1 MKKILLFF
9 VLALISLNAISQ
21 TINKNGVHD
30 EASEKSSNVQFI
42 FDADSV
48 SGFNE
53 AAAWQQAQSSGA
65 ALWEQNIFVA
75 RLKRNYVDFK
85 YQINSARIL
94 GGGGNTVQ
102 AACNNV
108 DFEAGT
114 TAGWTVTEGLNANS
128 VTQAGCCPTAST
140 RFAVVTPGFDPTIP
154 ALSRVP
160 VGGGNF
166 SLRLGDGP
174 TTTGHAVK
182 ASQTFTVTPANSIF
196 IYKYALAVENA
207 GHACTDQPYFNIAFT
222 DCSNNPIPCS
232 DYNVVPSSASCVG
245 GDPAFT
251 TVTGTNGWSYFWK
264 DWTTKS
270 FDLSAYIGQ
279 CVKIEF
285 IASDCVQTAH
295 GGWAYVDCSCQA
307 MTLNL
312 NGVDIPVGQTN
323 NQLCSFGTN
332 TLCAP
337 PGFTSYSWTG
347 PGVTGQ
353 TGQCINATSVGSY
366 SVTLGQAGAGCLSPK
381 LFSNF
386 TFVPSQTT
394 TFSFVANPCQNS
406 LSIPFTSSVNLNGG
420 PGVTYN
426 WDFDKNGVV
435 DNNTA
440 NPTYTFPAYGT
451 YTTQLQTTNGACVN
465 TLQQVVT
472 IMPTPT
478 VTIANAGPTCAGAC
492 IPLLGQAYQYTTT
505 VTTNTPSFNAS
516 PASAISTVG
525 TSTTTST
532 INVTGLSTA
541 SLASICLNITHTFD
555 GDLDIYLICPSGATL
570 ELSTD
575 NGGGNDNYTGTC
587 FNVTSATNITA
598 GTAPFSAAAGYAPEG
613 GSLST
618 LNSCAL
624 NGNWRLVVM
633 DDAGGDGGT
642 FNSWSMTFNN
652 SSTTTST
659 VVTNSVSWS
668 PAVSSGG
675 ATLSPTVCPVASTI
689 YTLTGTAANGCTAT
703 NTVNV
708 IVTTTTLTATSPTI
722 CNGASTPLSAGGAS
736 TYTWSPSTGL
746 SSTNGA
752 TVTANPTVT
761 TIYTVTGTTA
771 SGCVGTRTTQVTV
784 NPKPSATLS
793 FTNPTCG
800 NSNGIIVIN
809 NTSLGAQTVSSFTS
823 SLGAITGQTVTGL
836 GASTPIITL
845 TNNFGCTFTVSA
857 TLTMTPGPTNITLVP
872 TNATCGNN
880 NGSFTFGTPVGGTS
894 PYTYAINGGAFSA
907 SSPTTGLA
915 PGTYS
920 VTVRDV
926 NGCVFTK
933 TTSITNIPG
942 PTAIAGTTTQASC
955 NTNNGTYNVTGVTG
969 GTAAYTYSVD
979 GVGTASLT
987 TGLAAGTH
995 TILVRDVNG
1004 CTFSTTFVI
1013 GTANGP
1019 SSFTVATTNA
1029 SCGTANGTST
1039 VTGVTGGTPTYS
1051 YSFNGGAFST
1061 TSTAAGLAA
1070 GTHTVTVRDAN
1081 SCTITA
1087 TYNVASNAAPTA
1099 AVTSS
1104 LNVLCNG
1111 AATGSLAVA
1120 PAGGTAP
1127 FTYTLTAPSQTNT
1140 TGNFTGLVA
1149 GTYSVT
1155 VRDNSG
1161 CTASVTAVLTQPTA
1175 VTGTTSSVQVNCF
1188 GNSTGTVSAGG
1199 AGGVAPYTYLWP
1211 ALGNSTL
1218 ATVGGAVAGTYTV
1231 TIRDANLC
1239 SINQTVVVTQ
1249 PTSLTLTS
1257 TLTPATC
1264 GNANGSGIVTVAGG
1278 TAPYIYNWSNSGLTN
1293 VLSSASAGT
1302 YSITVTD
1309 FNGCVLT
1316 RTVAVT
1322 NIPGPTA
1329 ITGTTTLAGCNL
1341 SNGTYNVTGVTGGTS
1356 AYTYSVDGIGTASL
1370 TTGLSAGAHTILVS
1384 DLNGCT
1390 FSTVFNIN
1398 TANGPTAQTIIT
1410 SNASC
1415 GAANGSATVT
1425 AVTGG
1430 LGPYQYSFNGG
1441 AFGAGNT
1448 TSGLLAGTYSV
1459 TVRDANSC
1467 TLTVTYNVINNSGPS
1482 ASVTNSINILC
1493 NGNSTGSFT
1502 VTPTGGTAPFTYTLT
1517 VPVQTNGTGVFT
1529 GLPAG
1534 TYNVNVGDN
1543 LGCTTTASVILT
1555 QPSALTLTVSS
1566 LPANCF
1572 GSATGTVSAGGT
1584 GGTGTYT
1591 YLWPALGASTLAT
1604 VNNVAAGTYSVTQTD
1619 ANGCSITQSVTVT
1632 QPTSLTLTS
1641 TLTPATCGNANGSG
1655 TVTVAGGTPAY
1666 TYSWSNGGISSVLSG
1681 VSAGTY
1687 TLNVTDFKGCVL
1699 TNTVAVTNIPGPTAI
1714 TGTTTLAGCGL
1725 ANGTYNVTG
1734 VTGGTSAYSFSV
1746 DAVATSSLTGGLLAG
1761 THTVTVSDANG
1772 CTFSTTFNIGTTV
1785 GPSTASI
1792 TTSNASCGSANG
1804 TATVVSVTGGVGPY
1818 QYSFNG
1824 GAFTIGTTTS
1834 GLTASNHTVTIQ
1846 DANSCTLTVT
1856 YNVLNNGSPTAAI
1869 VSTTNTSCFGGSNGG
1884 FTIAGAG
1891 GSGAPYSYTVTSPFQ
1906 SNGIGTFTGLSAGT
1920 YTVITKDNAGC
1931 TTTNTVV
1938 INEPVLLTL
1947 TATPVTALCFGTAT
1961 GTVNVSG
1968 SGGTPTYSYNLNG
1981 GAYQTSATFT
1991 NQFAAIYSMKVIDAN
2006 GCTATQTVQVLQPT
2020 ALAIQVSTQN
2030 ANCTSAN
2037 GVASTTVTGGTPI
2050 YTYTWTGGGGA
2061 SAVSNSVVA
2070 GSYTVVATDANGCS
2084 ITSPAVIGLT
2094 PGGAA
2099 TITALSNIT
2108 CNGANDGSAT
2118 ANMIGGSAPF
2128 TYSWSP
2134 SGQTVASAIGL
2145 NPITHTCE
2153 ITDFYGCKAVVT
2165 ANITQPSTLTAIMN
2179 SNNVKCYGT
2188 ATGTVTA
2195 AGTGGTAPYSYL
2207 WASIPSTLSTVPN
2220 VSIGDYTCNITDANG
2235 CTISPTITVT
2245 QPTSITLTSTVTAAN
2260 CNQANGS
2267 ATVIA
2272 SGGAS
2277 GAYTYT
2283 WSSGANAAS
2292 QGSLFAGTYTIQ
2304 VQDANNCIEVVS
2316 ATIPNTAGPAISIT
2330 SQTNVSCFAGTDGVA
2345 TTSVSGGVGP
2355 YIYSW
2360 SNGNVAPTAPNLSAQ
2375 IYTVSVT
2382 DQAGCVASTSVTITE
2397 PTQLTVSIISSDPKC
2412 FGAANGFGIGAAL
2425 GGTPTYTYTWTGLGG
2440 NSATSNPIVAG
2451 SYALN
2456 VADGNGC
2463 IATATMNLVNPPAMV
2478 ASVTYTD
2485 VSCFNACN
2493 GIAVATATNAIGVVD
2508 YFWVGGSSPLSG
2520 QTVSGLCAGTYTMIA
2535 TDQNTCTA
2543 STIINVIQPTAL
2555 TASISSTG
2563 SVTCNGGSDG
2573 FAVVTASGAT
2583 PAYSYVWTGAA
2594 AANGNSANANT
2605 LPAGPYT
2612 VTVTD
2617 SKGCSITANTT
2628 ILEPTPF
2635 VPILTTTNAKC
2646 NGVCDGTANIAFSGG
2661 AGTTSFLWQP
2671 GLQNGNSV
2679 NNLCA
2684 GGQTVTITSN
2694 GACPTVLTFTLTEPT
2709 LLTATASATVSN
2721 CGQSNGKTCA
2731 TVAGGTS
2738 PLSYMWSNAVTT
2750 LCNNNVFAAP
2760 YTFTVTDA
2768 NGCTASA
2775 SGLVNDVAG
2784 PVVSVTSQTNVSCFN
2799 GNNGAAT
2806 TTITGGVP
2814 SYTVSWSSGQSTQDV
2829 IDFNAGTHNI
2839 TVVDAA
2845 GCIGSA
2851 SVAITEPTQLVSA
2864 IGSFSNVTCFG
2875 LSNGEATILTNGG
2888 TTPYSYSWTPSAQ
2901 TSSIMVNVPA
2911 NNYTGVVTDANGC
2924 VTSSSITIA
2933 QPQALIMTASSHSNI
2948 SCFGGTNGQIIT
2960 AVQGGSPGYTYSWT
2974 PAQSGN
2980 NGVLGGLSAGGY
2992 SLVVIDSKTCS
3003 INANF
3008 IITEP
3013 SVLTS
3018 TYTSVEAKCGL
3029 INGSATVTVGGGTPA
3044 YTMNWNTAPAQQGSV
3059 AVNMAPGSNWQCVIT
3074 DANGCSITQ
3083 AVNVNNAPSPIFS
3096 PAVVT
3101 KPTCFGLSNGSIVVN
3116 YTSGTG
3122 PYTVS
3127 WSSPISQ
3134 VTTTTA
3140 LTQSVAS
3147 VPQGAYTATLTDVNG
3162 CTTSQLITVG
3172 TPTML
3177 TIIPTLGQTICY
3189 GTSTQISATGQGGTA
3204 PYTYTWTPTA
3214 FVGGGPHTV
3223 NPTVNSSYQ
3232 VMVEDANGCT
3242 KGPAVININVTP
3254 ELLLVTPTT
3263 QTLCHSGA
3271 ALLVPSFSSLGN
3283 GSVNTFTYNWTP
3295 PAAGNTNSITVLGNA
3310 PLGVTTATY
3319 GLMVSDGCT
3328 IPSAQ
3333 TVFTVITNPL
3343 PTVTFTAS
3351 SREECAPASITFT
3364 PIPGTAGGYTY
3375 DWKMDGENSDILGN
3389 GNPFTYNYTTADTF
3403 SVKVLITDTITGCSN
3418 SAMQSNYLI
3427 INPSPIAS
3435 FYAVPPV
3442 ASILDPTI
3450 AFVNTSQGATNY
3462 LWDFGDP
3469 AATNG
3474 SNNSTV
3480 TDPSHLYT
3488 YVGTYNV
3495 HLIATSSKGCQDIAE
3510 LLVEITPDF
3519 ALYIPNAFTPDENG
3533 KNDIFQPM
3541 GVGIDEENY
3550 RMDIFD
3556 RWGENIFTS
3565 NNFRKGWD
3573 GTVKGGSKFA
3583 PQGVYIYK
3591 LQVVDTQGNKHP
3603 YIGHVTVIRVT
3614 Q

>member
-1 MKKILLFF
+1 LP
-9 VLALISLNAISQ
+9 AI
-21 TINKNGVHD
+21 
-30 EASEKSSNVQFI
+30 A
-42 FDADSV
+42 
-48 SGFNE
+48 
-53 AAAWQQAQSSGA
+53 
-65 ALWEQNIFVA
+65 
-75 RLKRNYVDFK
+75 
-85 YQINSARIL
+85 
-94 GGGGNTVQ
+94 
-102 AACNNV
+102 
-108 DFEAGT
+108 
-114 TAGWTVTEGLNANS
+114 
-128 VTQAGCCPTAST
+128 
-140 RFAVVTPGFDPTIP
+140 
-154 ALSRVP
+154 
-160 VGGGNF
+160 
-166 SLRLGDGP
+166 
-174 TTTGHAVK
+174 
-182 ASQTFTVTPANSIF
+182 
-196 IYKYALAVENA
+196 
-207 GHACTDQPYFNIAFT
+207 
-222 DCSNNPIPCS
+222 
-232 DYNVVPSSASCVG
+232 
-245 GDPAFT
+245 
-251 TVTGTNGWSYFWK
+251 
-264 DWTTKS
+264 
-270 FDLSAYIGQ
+270 
-279 CVKIEF
+279 
-285 IASDCVQTAH
+285 
-295 GGWAYVDCSCQA
+295 
-307 MTLNL
+307 
-312 NGVDIPVGQTN
+312 
-323 NQLCSFGTN
+323 
-332 TLCAP
+332 
-337 PGFTSYSWTG
+337 
-347 PGVTGQ
+347 
-353 TGQCINATSVGSY
+353 
-366 SVTLGQAGAGCLSPK
+366 
-381 LFSNF
+381 
-386 TFVPSQTT
+386 
-394 TFSFVANPCQNS
+394 
-406 LSIPFTSSVNLNGG
+406 
-420 PGVTYN
+420 
-426 WDFDKNGVV
+426 
-435 DNNTA
+435 
-440 NPTYTFPAYGT
+440 
-451 YTTQLQTTNGACVN
+451 
-465 TLQQVVT
+465 
-472 IMPTPT
+472 
-478 VTIANAGPTCAGAC
+478 
-492 IPLLGQAYQYTTT
+492 
-505 VTTNTPSFNAS
+505 
-516 PASAISTVG
+516 
-525 TSTTTST
+525 
-532 INVTGLSTA
+532 
-541 SLASICLNITHTFD
+541 
-555 GDLDIYLICPSGATL
+555 
-570 ELSTD
+570 
-575 NGGGNDNYTGTC
+575 
-587 FNVTSATNITA
+587 
-598 GTAPFSAAAGYAPEG
+598 
-613 GSLST
+613 
-618 LNSCAL
+618 
-624 NGNWRLVVM
+624 
-633 DDAGGDGGT
+633 
-642 FNSWSMTFNN
+642 
-652 SSTTTST
+652 
-659 VVTNSVSWS
+659 
-668 PAVSSGG
+668 
-675 ATLSPTVCPVASTI
+675 
-689 YTLTGTAANGCTAT
+689 
-703 NTVNV
+703 
-708 IVTTTTLTATSPTI
+708 
-722 CNGASTPLSAGGAS
+722 
-736 TYTWSPSTGL
+736 
-746 SSTNGA
+746 
-752 TVTANPTVT
+752 
-761 TIYTVTGTTA
+761 
-771 SGCVGTRTTQVTV
+771 
-784 NPKPSATLS
+784 
-793 FTNPTCG
+793 
-800 NSNGIIVIN
+800 
-809 NTSLGAQTVSSFTS
+809 
-823 SLGAITGQTVTGL
+823 GQTVTGL

-857 TLTMTPGPTNITLVP
+857 TLTMTPGPTNITITP

-880 NGSFTFGTPVGGTS
+880 NGSFTFGTPVGGTA

-907 SSPTTGLA
+907 TSPTTGLA

-995 TILVRDVNG
+995 TVLVRDVNG

-1061 TSTAAGLAA
+1061 TSTTSGLAA
-1070 GTHTVTVRDAN
+1070 GTHTVIVRDAN

-1104 LNVLCNG
+1104 LNILCNG
-1111 AATGSLAVA
+1111 AATGSLAVT

-1175 VTGTTSSVQVNCF
+1175 VTGTTSSVPVNCF

-1264 GNANGSGIVTVAGG
+1264 GNANGSGTVTVGGG
-1278 TAPYIYNWSNSGLTN
+1278 TTPYTFNWSNSGLTN
-1293 VLSSASAGT
+1293 VLSGASAGT

-1316 RTVAVT
+1316 RTVAIT

-1341 SNGTYNVTGVTGGTS
+1341 SNGTYNVTGVTGGTP

-1390 FSTVFNIN
+1390 FTTAFNIN

-1502 VTPTGGTAPFTYTLT
+1502 VTPAGGTAPFTYTLT
-1517 VPVQTNGTGVFT
+1517 APVQTNGTGVFT

-1534 TYNVNVGDN
+1534 TYNVNVRDN

-1632 QPTSLTLTS
+1632 QPIALTLTS

-1666 TYSWSNGGISSVLSG
+1666 TYSWSNGGISSVLIG
-1681 VSAGTY
+1681 ASAGTY

-1699 TNTVAVTNIPGPTAI
+1699 TNTVAITNIPGPTAI

-1824 GAFTIGTTTS
+1824 GAFTTGTTTS

-1846 DANSCTLTVT
+1846 DANSCTVTVT

-1891 GSGAPYSYTVTSPFQ
+1891 GSGAPYTYTVTSPFQ
-1906 SNGIGTFTGLSAGT
+1906 SNGIGTFTGLSVGT

-1931 TTTNTVV
+1931 TTSNTVA
-1938 INEPVLLTL
+1938 INEPALLTL
-1947 TATPVTALCFGTAT
+1947 SATPITALCFGTAT
-1961 GTVNVSG
+1961 GTINVSG
-1968 SGGTPTYSYNLNG
+1968 AGGTPTYSYNLNG
-1981 GAYQTSATFT
+1981 GAYQASSSFA
-1991 NQFAAIYSMKVIDAN
+1991 NQFAAIYSMGVIDAN

-2020 ALAIQVSTQN
+2020 ALAIQVATQN
-2030 ANCTSAN
+2030 ANCTAAN

-2061 SAVSNSVVA
+2061 SAISNSVVA

-2084 ITSPAVIGLT
+2084 ITSQAVIGLT

-2118 ANMIGGSAPF
+2118 ASMIGGSAPF

-2145 NPITHTCE
+2145 NPVTHTCE

-2220 VSIGDYTCNITDANG
+2220 VAIGDYTCNITDANG

-2272 SGGAS
+2272 SGGAP

-2292 QGSLFAGTYTIQ
+2292 QGSLLAGTYTIQ

-2360 SNGNVAPTAPNLSAQ
+2360 SNGNVAPTAPNLASQ

-2425 GGTPTYTYTWTGLGG
+2425 GGTPTYTYSWTGLGG
-2440 NSATSNPIVAG
+2440 NNATSNQIVAG
-2451 SYALN
+2451 NYGLT
-2456 VADGNGC
+2456 VTDGNGC

-2555 TASISSTG
+2555 TANISSTG

-2617 SKGCSITANTT
+2617 SKGCTITANTT

-2635 VPILTTTNAKC
+2635 ATTLTTTNAKC

-2738 PLSYMWSNAVTT
+2738 PLVYLWSNNINT
-2750 LCNNNVFAAP
+2750 LCNNNVFAGP

-2814 SYTVSWSSGQSTQDV
+2814 SYSVSWTSGQTTQNV

-2839 TVVDAA
+2839 TVIDAA

-2851 SVAITEPTQLVSA
+2851 SVTITEPTQLVSA

-2974 PAQSGN
+2974 PSQSGN

-3013 SVLTS
+3013 SALTS

-3059 AVNMAPGSNWQCVIT
+3059 AINMAPGSNWQCVIT
-3074 DANGCSITQ
+3074 DLNGCSITQ
-3083 AVNVNNAPSPIFS
+3083 TVNVNNAPSPIFS
-3096 PAVVT
+3096 APVVT
-3101 KPTCFGLSNGSIVVN
+3101 KPTCFGLQNGSIVVN

-3127 WSSPISQ
+3127 WSNPISQ

-3140 LTQSVAS
+3140 LTQSVAG
-3147 VPQGAYTATLTDVNG
+3147 VAQGAYTATLTDVNG
-3162 CTTSQLITVG
+3162 CTTSQQINVG
-3172 TPTML
+3172 TPSIL
-3177 TIIPTLGQTICY
+3177 NLIPTLGQTICY
-3189 GTSTQISATGQGGTA
+3189 GTSTQISATGQGGTS

-3214 FVGGGPHTV
+3214 FVGGGPHTI

-3232 VMVEDANGCT
+3232 VMVGDANGCT

-3271 ALLVPSFSSLGN
+3271 AFLVPSFSSLGN
-3283 GSVNTFTYNWTP
+3283 GSVNTFTYSWTP
-3295 PAAGNTNSITVLGNA
+3295 PAAGNTNSITVIGNA

-3319 GLMVSDGCT
+3319 ALTVTDGCT
-3328 IPSAQ
+3328 IPDAQ
-3333 TVFTVITNPL
+3333 TVFTVVTNPL
-3343 PTVTFTAS
+3343 PTVNLTAS
-3351 SREECAPASITFT
+3351 SREECAPADITFT
-3364 PIPGTAGGYTY
+3364 ATPGTAGSYSY
-3375 DWKMDGENSDILGN
+3375 DWISDFKDVMGSGQII
-3389 GNPFTYNYTTADTF
+3389 TYNYANADTF
-3403 SVKVLITDTITGCSN
+3403 SVKVTITDLVTGCVN
-3418 SAMQSNYLI
+3418 SDVELDHII
-3427 INPSPIAS
+3427 INKAPIAS

-3450 AFVNTSQGATNY
+3450 AFVNTSQGATSY

-3488 YVGTYNV
+3488 YVGSYNV

-3510 LLVEITPDF
+3510 LLVEIAPDF

-3556 RWGENIFTS
+3556 RWGENIFSS

-3603 YIGHVTVIRVT
+3603 YVGHVTVIRVT